1 MTKKQTSK
9 TPASASAKSGKT
21 ASKPKTV
28 AIDVYKAWCKG
39 CGICVSFCPKGVLA
53 QDEDGQAYP
62 KNLDACIAC
71 FQCELRCPDFA
82 ITVITDERLNASK
95 EVSNG

>member
-1 MTKKQTSK
+1 MVKKQAKK
-9 TPASASAKSGKT
+9 TPESAPAKSGKT
-21 ASKPKTV
+21 ASRPKTV

-39 CGICVSFCPKGVLA
+39 CGICVAFCPKEVLA
-53 QDEDGQAYP
+53 QDEDGHAYP

-71 FQCELRCPDFA
+71 LQCELRCPDFA
-82 ITVITDERLNASK
+82 ITVITEERLKGNK